1 MKLPMMSDKAIMRPA
16 VMTSFG
22 GINHN
27 LNAGDGELYDMR
39 NLSSREFPLL
49 TPRKKRGVV
58 RSVARPNG
66 LDALDKP
73 CA

>member
-27 LNAGDGELYDMR
+27 PCSMPAI
-39 NLSSREFPLL
+39 P
-49 TPRKKRGVV
+49 
-58 RSVARPNG
+58 AR
-66 LDALDKP
+66 
-73 CA
+73 